1 MAKRKVLNLK
11 NLVIKQREYKIQDVK
26 EFTRLEK
33 QKKQKKITFSEEID
47 SSIGGLALGTTFVIM
62 AVLVWKLEIF
72 HNVIVDRIIEVVLI
86 LIGILGT
93 LIELG
98 KLNKG
103 DIKGIDDLTIGV
115 IVTSVPL
122 FFVWKFDKL
131 IVNIICFLILIIGV
145 FGFFSGVIKII
156 YSLILVRR
164 KTVNKKVKIINGIT
178 LITEVVAL
186 AVVVLQLAVEIKK

>member
-1 MAKRKVLNLK
+1 M
-11 NLVIKQREYKIQDVK
+11 
-26 EFTRLEK
+26 EK

-47 SSIGGLALGTTFVIM
+47 SSIGGLALGTTFVVM
-62 AVLVWKLEIF
+62 AVLVWQLEFF

-93 LIELG
+93 LTELG
-98 KLNKG
+98 KLHKG
-103 DIKGIDDLTIGV
+103 DIKGIDDLVVGV

-131 IVNIICFLILIIGV
+131 IINIICFLILIIGV

-156 YSLILVRR
+156 YSLALVRR

-186 AVVVLQLAVEIKK
+186 AVVVLQLVAEIKK

>member
-11 NLVIKQREYKIQDVK
+11 NLVIKQKEYKIQDVK

-186 AVVVLQLAVEIKK
+186 AVVVLQLAAEIKK